1 MIEWD
6 EVFRVR
12 AWNTAAEVIF
22 GYAAEE
28 MRGKDAQRLVAQ
40 ADREKVQAALTQ
52 LRQNG
57 DEVSLRNLN
66 IRKDGTQ
73 ITCDWLNTCLY
84 DASGSIAGY
93 ASLIQ
98 DASEQ
103 ADTGASLS
111 RANQQLERHNRFLQL
126 LNELAGQLHRTS
138 NRESIARQTV
148 DAITGFGDPANIAFY
163 LQGDDAE
170 YLNLVAHH
178 GFDEDTL
185 QLGSRLPLR
194 GSLCGL
200 AIENNGILLSEDI
213 AIDDRLVP
221 VLRTHLLARG
231 ARSIVAIPLV
241 YNGRALGAISLV
253 YSRPRSFDPSEWSSM
268 TAIGQNVALALAN
281 AAYIADMEH
290 HALHDS
296 LTGLPNREYM
306 HAECVRLKES
316 AAGKQRTF
324 ALLLFD
330 IDRFKEV
337 NDTLGH
343 QLGDQLLVML
353 ARRVQAMCV
362 DRCRLFCRLG
372 GDEFALIVEID
383 NSADEAYR
391 YADTLLST
399 LGQVFRLGDMALE
412 IRASMGLALYPEHA
426 DNSHEL
432 LRCAEVAMY
441 QAKHAVSGFMAYQSE
456 LDQHSP
462 DRLALMGELSAA
474 IREDQLELHYQPKVS
489 LLEHRVSGFEALLRW
504 EHPRMGL
511 IPPGDFIA
519 LAEMGNV
526 IHSLTEW
533 VLDQALAQLKSWH
546 EEHKDVSIAINI
558 STRNLVDQGFPG
570 TLSELIRKH
579 AVDPTCIEL
588 EITETALIS
597 DPERAQASM
606 NQIADLGVVFSIDD
620 FGTGYSSLGYLK
632 RLPVQALK
640 IDRSFVN
647 DMLRDQQDLVIVRS
661 TVNLARNLGLKVIA
675 EGVEDE
681 ATFETLRGM
690 GCDFVQGFYISQA
703 LESAVVHDWWK
714 NSPIVV
720 QPAEKRKLPGA

>member
-1 MIEWD
+1 M
-6 EVFRVR
+6 VR
-12 AWNTAAEVIF
+12 AWNPAAEVIF
-22 GYAAEE
+22 GYSAEE
-28 MRGKDAQRLVAQ
+28 MLGKNGQILVAQ
-40 ADREKVQAALTQ
+40 SDRKKVQTAMTR
-52 LRQNG
+52 LRGKG
-57 DEVSLRNLN
+57 DDVSLRNLN
-66 IRKDGTQ
+66 VRKGGKE
-73 ITCDWLNTCLY
+73 ITCYWFNTCLY
-84 DASGSIAGY
+84 DASGNINGY
-93 ASLIQ
+93 ASLVQ
-98 DASEQ
+98 DVSEQ
-103 ADTGASLS
+103 AAIETSLS
-111 RANQQLERHNRFLQL
+111 RANHQLERHNRVLQL
-126 LNELAGQLHRTS
+126 LNKLAGQLHRS
-138 NRESIARQTV
+138 SDVKSIAQQAV
-148 DAITGFGDPANIAFY
+148 DAITGFGDPASIALH

-185 QLGSRLPLR
+185 QLGARLPLQ
-194 GSLCGL
+194 GSLSGL
-200 AIENNGILLSEDI
+200 AIENNSIMLSEDMST
-213 AIDDRLVP
+213 DNRLVP
-221 VLRTHLLARG
+221 VLRAHLLARG
-231 ARSIVAIPLV
+231 ARSIVVIPLV
-241 YNGRALGAISLV
+241 YNGKALGAINLV
-253 YSRPRSFDPSEWSSM
+253 YSELRSFDLSEWSTL
-268 TAIGQNVALALAN
+268 TAIGQSVALALAN
-281 AAYIADMEH
+281 AMHVADMEH

-306 HAECVRLKES
+306 HAECARLKER
-316 AAGKQRTF
+316 ATGKEHKY

-353 ARRVQAMCV
+353 ARRVQALCV
-362 DRCRLFCRLG
+362 DKCHLFCRLG
-372 GDEFALIVEID
+372 GDEFALILEID
-383 NSADEAYR
+383 SSTAEAYR
-391 YADTLLST
+391 YVEALLST
-399 LGQVFRLGDMALE
+399 LSQVFRLGDMALE

-474 IREDQLELHYQPKVS
+474 IREDQLELYYQPKVN
-489 LLEHRVSGFEALLRW
+489 LLDQRVTGFEALLRW
-504 EHPRMGL
+504 NHPRMGL
-511 IPPGDFIA
+511 MSPSDFIP
-519 LAEMGNV
+519 LAETGGV

-533 VLDQALAQLKSWH
+533 VLNHALAQLKSWH
-546 EEHKDVSIAINI
+546 KQQKDVSIAINI
-558 STRNLVDQGFPG
+558 STRNLVDHDFPKMLG
-570 TLSELIRKH
+570 ELIRKH

-606 NQIADLGVVFSIDD
+606 KQIADLGVVFSIDD

-661 TVNLARNLGLKVIA
+661 TVNLARNLGLKVVA
-675 EGVEDE
+675 EGVEDK

-690 GCDFVQGFYISQA
+690 GCDFVQGFYISEALQA
-703 LESAVVHDWWK
+703 AAIHDWWK
-714 NSPIVV
+714 NSSIVI
-720 QPAEKRKLPGA
+720 PPEEKRKLSSV